1 MSHIVIIPFDTV
13 GKLNTVLEL
22 SQRLQKARH
31 RVSIVGASGFRKA
44 AEAKGFPFF
53 TAGDSVPRPKQHIK
67 KTNLLRFFQ
76 VPEKKIDAAIDD
88 LGMQG
93 FTELLAELAPDL
105 ILIDVE
111 QHKYII
117 SAVPTGIPV
126 ALLSTFV
133 SLFKHPA
140 LPPPHLGVVPG
151 IGLKGT
157 RLGIELLWLRFRLW
171 KLLRRLLSRVMNS
184 GLDLLSVLRY
194 QARRTGFDF
203 RTEVDLNQWLIP
215 IVYPNLPVL
224 VFIAREFDFPHKP
237 MPHYHHVGALINLN
251 RQEVVRTDDSDSDEH
266 LNELIA
272 QHQNAPK
279 PRKLIYCGFGAFFK
293 GNDTRFWLQLARSLD
308 DNTGWD
314 VIFGLGGR
322 LDPSTLGELASNI
335 HAFKW
340 VPQVRVLG
348 FADCAIIHGGI
359 SSINECIVSGV
370 PMVVFPFDVTDQQG
384 NAARVAYHK
393 VGIIGNRHHD
403 DSNAIRNHVKTILD
417 DTSYLFRVQQMR
429 EHFDR
434 HLRDNTAVNTVEAL
448 LAKARSP
455 SW

>member
-1 MSHIVIIPFDTV
+1 LSHIVIIPFDTV
-13 GKLNTVLEL
+13 GKLNTVFEL
-22 SQRLQKARH
+22 SQRLQKASH

-44 AEAKGFPFF
+44 AEARGFPFF
-53 TAGDSVPRPKQHIK
+53 AAGDGVSRPKQHIEK
-67 KTNLLRFFQ
+67 ANPLRFFQ
-76 VPEKKIDAAIDD
+76 VPEKQIDAAIDA

-93 FTELLAELAPDL
+93 FTELLTELVPDL

-126 ALLSTFV
+126 ALLSTLA

-140 LPPPHLGVVPG
+140 LPPAHLGVIPG

-171 KLLRRLLSRVMNS
+171 KWLRRLLYRVKNA
-184 GLDLLSVLRY
+184 GLDMLSVLRY
-194 QARRTGFDF
+194 HARRTGFDF

-215 IVYPNLPVL
+215 IVYRNLPVL
-224 VFIAREFDFPHKP
+224 VFMTREFDFPHTHIK
-237 MPHYHHVGALINLN
+237 HYYHVGALINLN
-251 RQEVVRTDDSDSDEH
+251 RREVVKIDDSDNKR

-272 QHQNAPK
+272 QHQNSPK
-279 PRKLIYCGFGAFFK
+279 PRKLIYCAFGAYFQ
-293 GNDTRFWLQLARSLD
+293 GNDTRFWMQLVRSLNE
-308 DNTGWD
+308 NTAWD
-314 VIFGLGGR
+314 IIFGLGGR
-322 LDPSTLGELASNI
+322 LDPSRLGELPPNI

-359 SSINECIVSGV
+359 SSINECILSGV
-370 PMVVFPFDVTDQQG
+370 PMVVFPFDVNDQHG

-393 VGIIGNRHHD
+393 VGVVGNRHHD

-417 DTSYLFRVQQMR
+417 DPLYASRVRQMR

-434 HLRDNTAVNTVEAL
+434 YLHDNTAVNTVAAL
-448 LAKARSP
+448 LSKAKAP
-455 SW
+455 SR